1 MNLLYFI
8 KFFELNVEYF
18 FYVKFFLSVMR
29 VVLSVFK
36 VVLAIFQI
44 SRNKNCFLYKIYI
57 LSFMFIL
64 FLFFVLF
71 RFFIDILLS
80 YSAIFNLMCVGECKY
95 IFE

>member
-44 SRNKNCFLYKIYI
+44 SRNKNCFLYKNIY
-57 LSFMFIL
+57 FKFYVYFI
-64 FLFFVLF
+64 FIFCFVQIF
-71 RFFIDILLS
+71 YS
-80 YSAIFNLMCVGECKY
+80 YIIKLQCDF
-95 IFE
+95 